1 MRATQFLCK
10 HVWPLTSTRYSKH
23 FTVIEPTLFNVCQYW
38 FNKDQNRLRDIRPDS
53 LAQIV
58 NLANIR
64 PGGRYIA
71 VDDASG
77 VVVSAILDRMGGK
90 EYGRLPGTSAC
101 LSACSGQGRLV
112 TICDIDSPPAY
123 PVMVQMNFRK
133 EAVAPIMVSLN
144 WAAADEDYTPSTV
157 AASSV
162 QVALLT
168 FTQSLRLVSLQPESS
183 SLMVNVHASTSVK
196 LHRTPCCRPE
206 KSFSTGSSKG
216 LSLHS
221 ILTPSSDSVAA

>member
-1 MRATQFLCK
+1 M
-10 HVWPLTSTRYSKH
+10 
-23 FTVIEPTLFNVCQYW
+23 CQYW
-38 FNKDQNRLRDIRPDS
+38 FDKDQNRLLDIRPDS

-90 EYGRLPGTSAC
+90 PYRGFPKSSEYLF
-101 LSACSGQGRLV
+101 ACSGQGRLV

-144 WAAADEDYTPSTV
+144 WAAADEDYTPSTL
-157 AASSV
+157 AAFLV
-162 QVALLT
+162 QVA
-168 FTQSLRLVSLQPESS
+168 
-183 SLMVNVHASTSVK
+183 
-196 LHRTPCCRPE
+196 
-206 KSFSTGSSKG
+206 
-216 LSLHS
+216 
-221 ILTPSSDSVAA
+221 ILTST